1 MSVFRSV
8 GADLPD
14 TLGQKPLVVA
24 LREPPLVGPREG
36 YERWA
41 AIYDQFPNPLLARE
55 ERYLVPLLPDLHD
68 KHVLD
73 LACGTGRWLGR
84 LLAEGAYF
92 GVGIDFSAAML
103 GMAQRKVALA
113 GRLARADC
121 LKLPFR
127 ASVFDFAVCSF
138 ALSHIP
144 DLKQMARELARVMKP
159 NSDVFVSDLHPEA
172 YARGWRTGFRDGRGT
187 CQIETSARAAEEI
200 VSVFCSAGFECL
212 THLALCLGEPE
223 QPMFAAAGKGHWF
236 AERVQLPAVL
246 VCHFRRNQRQL
257 WEAEKSGLFICALT
271 STPELNS

>member
-1 MSVFRSV
+1 VSVFRSV

-55 ERYLVPLLPDLHD
+55 ERYLMPLLPDLTG
-68 KHVLD
+68 KNVLD
-73 LACGTGRWLGR
+73 VACGTGRWLQK
-84 LLAEGAYF
+84 LLERGARSA
-92 GVGIDFSAAML
+92 VGIDYSAAML
-103 GMAQRKVALA
+103 RVASRKAA
-113 GRLARADC
+113 IRGQLARADC

-159 NSDVFVSDLHPEA
+159 NALVFVSDLHPDA
-172 YARGWRTGFRDGRGT
+172 YARGWRTGFRDGSGA
-187 CQIETSARAAEEI
+187 CQIETLPPSAEKVIR
-200 VSVFCSAGFECL
+200 SFYSGGFECL
-212 THLALCLGEPE
+212 THVALCLGEAE
-223 QPMFAAAGKGHWF
+223 RRILLKAGKRDVCDLS
-236 AERVQLPAVL
+236 RVPAVL
-246 VCHFRRNQRQL
+246 SCQFARMRSNGHKEV
-257 WEAEKSGLFICALT
+257 
-271 STPELNS
+271 